1 MAPQRPI
8 VASSYNNL
16 ATVLGDQ
23 GDLKKAKEYHER
35 ALAIMQQTLGPQHP
49 DVASYYNNLASVLRE
64 EGDLKEAREYL
75 ERARAIREQFLGL
88 NILMSQ
94 LLIKT

>member
-23 GDLKKAKEYHER
+23 GDLKKAKEYHQR

-49 DVASYYNNLASVLRE
+49 NVASYYNNLASVLRK

-75 ERARAIREQFLGL
+75 ERAGLLG
-88 NILMSQ
+88 NNFWAS
-94 LLIKT
+94 TS